1 MSTVRTRFA
10 PSPTG
15 ALHIGGAR
23 TALFNWA
30 VARRAGGAFVLRIE
44 DTDPE
49 RSKREYED
57 AILDGFRWL
66 GIDWDEGPDVGG
78 PHGPYRQ
85 SERVERHLAVANEL
99 LAKGLAYRCFATSE
113 ELAKLRE
120 EQEAR
125 KQTPRYDGR
134 FRDLDPTEAERRAAA
149 GEPFTIRFKVP
160 GRDDADAATVFD
172 DAIRGTVRFAH
183 AEVEDWIMVRTDGS
197 PTYNFVCVCDDSD
210 MRITHVVRGE
220 EHLVN
225 TPKQIL
231 LFQALGLEP
240 PVFAHLPLILGTD
253 GKKMSKRTGDTAL
266 EAYREQGHPPE
277 ALVNFLCLQGWA
289 IDGER
294 EVFSREELV
303 ENFELSD
310 VSKGGS
316 VFDPDKLEWL
326 SGEYL
331 RSEPL
336 ERTLERAAPFLER
349 AGLLPDGDL
358 EARRDFWLVAV
369 DAIRERVRRYA
380 EVPEKLAFLFAPDR
394 TLPWDPKAEQK
405 TRKNADAGEVLAGV
419 RAFLADLDEA
429 RYTRE
434 ALGDALKEWAGEAGH
449 TLGAVF
455 QPLRTALTGEP
466 GGPELADVLVLLGR
480 ERATARLDAAV
491 ERLAAS

>member
-1 MSTVRTRFA
+1 MTTVRTRFA

-30 VARRAGGAFVLRIE
+30 VARRSGGAFVLRIE

-57 AILDGFRWL
+57 AILEGFRWL

-78 PHGPYRQ
+78 EHGPYRQ
-85 SERVERHLAVANEL
+85 SERVERHREIANRL
-99 LAKGLAYRCFATSE
+99 LAEGLAYRCFATAE
-113 ELAKLRE
+113 ELAELRAR
-120 EQEAR
+120 QEAN
-125 KQTPRYDGR
+125 KETPRYDGR
-134 FRDLDPTEAERRAAA
+134 YRDFDPAEAERRAAA

-160 GRDDADAATVFD
+160 GRDDTEAATVFD

-231 LFQALGLEP
+231 LFRALGLEP
-240 PVFAHLPLILGTD
+240 PTFAHLPLILGTD

-303 ENFELSD
+303 ENFELSS

-336 ERTLERAAPFLER
+336 ERTLERAAVFLER
-349 AGLLPDGDL
+349 AGLLTDGDL
-358 EARRDFWLVAV
+358 EARRDFWLLAI

-380 EVPEKLAFLFAPDR
+380 EVPERLAFLFAPDR
-394 TLPWDPKAEQK
+394 TLPFDPKAEAK
-405 TRKNADAGEVLAGV
+405 TRKNTEAAQILGDL
-419 RAFLADLDEA
+419 RAFLAQLDA
-429 RYTRE
+429 GRYTRDS
-434 ALGDALKEWAGEAGH
+434 LGGALKDWAGEAGH
-449 TLGAVF
+449 KLGAVF
-455 QPLRTALTGEP
+455 QPLRLALTGEA

-480 ERATARLDAAV
+480 ERALARLDAAV
-491 ERLAAS
+491 ERLTRT